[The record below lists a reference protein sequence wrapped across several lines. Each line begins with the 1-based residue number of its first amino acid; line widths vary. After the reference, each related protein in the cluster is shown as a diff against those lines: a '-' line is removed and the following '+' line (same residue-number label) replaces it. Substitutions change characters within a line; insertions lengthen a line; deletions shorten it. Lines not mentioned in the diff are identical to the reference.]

1 MIDNDAC
8 EPFQEILD
16 RLFEDNAT
24 TEDTARLEDHAVTCA
39 DCAMLLEVHR
49 HLAAA
54 SLQELEA
61 AVPDRLVEEMWPQ
74 VERATRSES
83 RTARPSPSLKGRR
96 HSVVW
101 RWVAAAQA
109 AAIVLLAAGVFYLFD
124 QLRTI
129 ERREADLAG
138 QVAELDWRTSTARRA
153 GVEYRRE
160 SKSGGLSVA
169 AVTRY
174 LRRLPE
180 DTPVL
185 AARDARR
192 LMSQLPEA
200 GPAARP
206 DDLHD
211 INIRDG
217 LMAGE
222 ALKLIA
228 ALDLDPSMTLP
239 ARQLRAMSRRY
250 D

>member
-16 RLFEDNAT
+16 RLFEGSAAA
-24 TEDTARLEDHAVTCA
+24 EDTARLEDHAGTCT
-39 DCAMLLEVHR
+39 DCAMLLEMHR
-49 HLAAA
+49 HLGAE

-61 AVPDRLVEEMWPQ
+61 AVPRRLIEEMWPR
-74 VERATRSES
+74 VDRATRSDI
-83 RTARPSPSLKGRR
+83 RDARPSPSLKFRR
-96 HSVVW
+96 RPVAW

-124 QLRTI
+124 QLKTI
-129 ERREADLAG
+129 ERRETVLAG
-138 QVAELDWRTSTARRA
+138 QVAELDWRSSTA
-153 GVEYRRE
+153 GQVDVEYRRK
-160 SKSGGLSVA
+160 SKSPGLSVA
-169 AVTRY
+169 TVTRY

-185 AARDARR
+185 SARDARR
-192 LMSQLPEA
+192 LMSRLPEA

-206 DDLHD
+206 DILLE
-211 INIRDG
+211 INVRDG

-222 ALKLIA
+222 ALKLIS
-228 ALDLDPSMTLP
+228 ALDLDPSMTMP
-239 ARQLRAMSRRY
+239 AGQLRANSRRY